1 MRSIVCP
8 HCKTQRIATA
18 KIPKDVIVVMPCPSC
33 REWVVLFWNRA
44 LAVSRRIIT
53 SGTFEERK
61 MHIASVIAQFFEQ
74 EDAATAGGDEGREES
89 SLFHGLSGFGF
100 DSDDVPSTDAMPVHE
115 DTLPISQ
122 EEVDRFVKF
131 DLRRIDDPEYF
142 RKNLQ

>member
-18 KIPKDVIVVMPCPSC
+18 KIPKDVIVVMPCPGC

-61 MHIASVIAQFFEQ
+61 MHIASVIAQFFEEAQ
-74 EDAATAGGDEGREES
+74 GDELREET

-100 DSDDVPSTDAMPVHE
+100 EPGESGSSDAQPVQE
-115 DTLPISQ
+115 RVAPISQ